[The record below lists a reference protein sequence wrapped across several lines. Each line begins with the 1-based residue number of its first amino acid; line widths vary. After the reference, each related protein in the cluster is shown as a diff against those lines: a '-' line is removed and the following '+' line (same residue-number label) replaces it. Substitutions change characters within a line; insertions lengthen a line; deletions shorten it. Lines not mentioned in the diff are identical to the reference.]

1 MSKIFSVPVG
11 QNLRNNNR
19 MISILLLDDH
29 GVLREGIKRLLEVE
43 PDLTVCGESSTVKEA
58 LAALR
63 GLGPD
68 ILISDISLG
77 EGNSFELIETLVRAG
92 TGTKILVL
100 SMHDNPAF
108 VSRALS
114 LGASGYVTK
123 AAAAKEL
130 VTALRALMQGE
141 AYISS
146 DIRRMKSAVAPKL
159 TQREHDALKLLV
171 RGLPPKVIAA
181 ELGINDKTLYGHR
194 ANLMLKLQARNLS
207 DLQEKAVSLGLIDKT

>member
-1 MSKIFSVPVG
+1 
-11 QNLRNNNR
+11 
-19 MISILLLDDH
+19 MIRILLLDDH

-43 PDLTVCGESSTVKEA
+43 TDLSVCGESSTVKEA
-58 LAALR
+58 LDALR
-63 GLGPD
+63 SLGPD
-68 ILISDISLG
+68 VLISDISLG

-130 VTALRALMQGE
+130 VTALRALMQDTH
-141 AYISS
+141 YISS
-146 DIRRMKSAVAPKL
+146 DIRRMKTAVAPKL

-171 RGLPPKVIAA
+171 RGLPPKAIAA

-207 DLQEKAVSLGLIDKT
+207 DLQEKAVSLGLIDSA